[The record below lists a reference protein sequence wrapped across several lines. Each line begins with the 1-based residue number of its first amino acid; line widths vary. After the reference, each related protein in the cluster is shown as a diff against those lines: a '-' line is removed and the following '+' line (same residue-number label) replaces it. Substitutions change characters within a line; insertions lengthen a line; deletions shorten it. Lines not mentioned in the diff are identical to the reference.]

1 MQSNFARKRS
11 QSSLARQP
19 ESFVVSWKNSWWDCI
34 VGHRYFCEKN
44 MVVYWYMVDILC
56 IQIIYS
62 SLIRRSL
69 NHSFR
74 SFYGWQR
81 EPQNSWLRHVGT
93 VGRWWQATSSRK
105 VQASGVRSRSLF
117 RLAASLVGNAPNM
130 SNSKGLTGTIEKDV
144 GWWKQPKVS
153 HQAMEWEKSCKTW
166 EVNLK
171 NYVHIE
177 TWILAHFC
185 QAVMWYT
192 KLCFQRTLALS
203 NQILKTNRRSASG
216 AAFASSMEM
225 SCWRRTKYPYNCGGS
240 KVFETPFRNSG
251 GYDHFLTKSVV
262 WNQEEWEATQ
272 ILDHFGV
279 SILFFWLVQRMERGT
294 GRSLT
299 LKYTSMIR

>member
-19 ESFVVSWKNSWWDCI
+19 ESFVVSWKNSWRDSI
-34 VGHRYFCEKN
+34 VGHRYFCKKN
-44 MVVYWYMVDILC
+44 MVVYGRCSLQTNY
-56 IQIIYS
+56 IYS
-62 SLIRRSL
+62 SLIRRLSCSVFAL
-69 NHSFR
+69 STDDSGNPRIHGCDMLGLLS
-74 SFYGWQR
+74 
-81 EPQNSWLRHVGT
+81 
-93 VGRWWQATSSRK
+93 WWQATSSRK

-117 RLAASLVGNAPNM
+117 RLAASLVGNPPNM
-130 SNSKGLTGTIEKDV
+130 LNSKGLTGAIEKDV
-144 GWWKQPKVS
+144 GSWKQPKVS

-166 EVNLK
+166 TEVNLK
-171 NYVHIE
+171 KYVHIK

-216 AAFASSMEM
+216 AAFASSMAM

-251 GYDHFLTKSVV
+251 GYDHFLTTSVV

-279 SILFFWLVQRMERGT
+279 SILFFWLGQRMERGT
-294 GRSLT
+294 GRSPT
-299 LKYTSMIR
+299 LRYTSMIR